1 MRHLI
6 LITLCLSAVVTHSAA
21 LEQHQKAKDT
31 RYSLIER
38 AAVNQNNTEVD
49 DLKMLTTIHIKP
61 TQTFFAQQ
69 QEQFSRFL
77 QILFFTRES

>member
-6 LITLCLSAVVTHSAA
+6 FITLCLSTVVTHSAA
-21 LEQHQKAKDT
+21 IEQHQKAKDA

-38 AAVNQNNTEVD
+38 AAINQKHSDID
-49 DLKMLTTIHIKP
+49 DIKMLTTIHVKP

-77 QILFFTRES
+77 QNLFFSHES